1 MAAQEAEDRRSW
13 LVGWL
18 MFVGYIAFFL
28 RLGSAGCT
36 YRAKTPWFLQH
47 WHLFD
52 KWFDQWDSQA
62 LIGKVFFDDF
72 ILGFPFLGSSGMEQ
86 LLK

>member
-18 MFVGYIAFFL
+18 MFVGYVVVFFMMGECWL
-28 RLGSAGCT
+28 YLLDINGSMI
-36 YRAKTPWFLQH
+36 LQH

-52 KWFDQWDSQA
+52 KWFDQWDSQT

-72 ILGFPFLGSSGMEQ
+72 Y
-86 LLK
+86 